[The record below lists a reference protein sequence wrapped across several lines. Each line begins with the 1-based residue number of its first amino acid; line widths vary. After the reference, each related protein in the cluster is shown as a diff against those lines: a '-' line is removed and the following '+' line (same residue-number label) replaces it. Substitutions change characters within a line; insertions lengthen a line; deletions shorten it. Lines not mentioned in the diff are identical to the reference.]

1 MHLHEIAE
9 WRGLAASPRC
19 PPGAEPEQCEAAR
32 YAATGRGSICDSF
45 GGRACFGTR
54 RGLCVAAV
62 EGRRHVGGG
71 GHDAGTGR
79 RERPPLASCD
89 DFCVSGGG
97 SCLSAHASKAQRG
110 RGIGEEPL
118 DQCQH
123 DEHSTIGCGERA
135 PLLVCKCSLGG
146 GEGTSAAVA
155 AATEHPEAE
164 PAERRRGWV
173 GTRSLFGL
181 RAPPAP
187 PRWRS
192 AAELVPE
199 DRTLARLLP
208 LPADE
213 FFRTYYGQRV
223 LLPRRGR
230 RVDPSSVW
238 SPEDLPAA
246 LGAML
251 EEGLLDK
258 IKPHEGH
265 APGGTPAPHYDLGAT
280 SGASLLGGR
289 LELRANVS
297 VGEAADEFERRLR
310 GGDPAAPEPAGRAP
324 CRGRPT
330 LGAPLHRH
338 LLHHRARA
346 CVGEAPAAQVAR
358 QRLFQRESPS

>member
-1 MHLHEIAE
+1 M
-9 WRGLAASPRC
+9 
-19 PPGAEPEQCEAAR
+19 
-32 YAATGRGSICDSF
+32 
-45 GGRACFGTR
+45 
-54 RGLCVAAV
+54 
-62 EGRRHVGGG
+62 
-71 GHDAGTGR
+71 
-79 RERPPLASCD
+79 
-89 DFCVSGGG
+89 
-97 SCLSAHASKAQRG
+97 
-110 RGIGEEPL
+110 
-118 DQCQH
+118 
-123 DEHSTIGCGERA
+123 
-135 PLLVCKCSLGG
+135 
-146 GEGTSAAVA
+146 
-155 AATEHPEAE
+155 
-164 PAERRRGWV
+164 
-173 GTRSLFGL
+173 
-181 RAPPAP
+181 
-187 PRWRS
+187 
-192 AAELVPE
+192 ELVPE

-208 LPADE
+208 LPADK

-230 RVDPSSVW
+230 RVDPASVW

-330 LGAPLHRH
+330 LGASLHRH

-358 QRLFQRESPS
+358 RRLFQRESPS